1 MAKPKP
7 ASIPRRP
14 YAAISDVRSRA
25 RAIVREHRADP
36 ARLAKL
42 AIQTAADGDAQLAFE
57 LFRASPRAVATLSR
71 EAIEELLVYLY
82 DWNST
87 DCFGS
92 FVSGVAWR
100 QGTLRD
106 TDIKR
111 WAKSPDLWTR
121 RAALVSTVPL
131 NLPAR
136 GATAPKGEPART
148 LAICDLL
155 ATDREDMI
163 IKAESWALR
172 VLAMRDPDVVRAW
185 VRTNEPRLAARVL
198 REVGNKL
205 TTGLKN
211 PKTTAKATAKTT
223 LKSKPAKTKTSSA
236 KPKKTRR

>member
-1 MAKPKP
+1 MAKPDP
-7 ASIPRRP
+7 ALAPRRP
-14 YAAISDVRSRA
+14 YATISDVRSRA

-36 ARLAKL
+36 AHLAKV
-42 AIQTAADGDAQLAFE
+42 AIQTAADGDQQLTFE

-71 EAIEELLVYLY
+71 DAIEGLLVYLY

-100 QGTLRD
+100 QGMLRD

-111 WAKSPDLWTR
+111 WAKSPHLWTR

-148 LAICDLL
+148 LAVCDLL
-155 ATDREDMI
+155 ASDREDMI
-163 IKAESWALR
+163 VKAESWALR
-172 VLAMRDPDVVRAW
+172 VLAMRDPIVVRNW
-185 VRTNEPRLAARVL
+185 VRTNQQRLAARVL

-211 PKTTAKATAKTT
+211 PKTAAKGRSAKSRSAKA
-223 LKSKPAKTKTSSA
+223 KTSSA
-236 KPKKTRR
+236 NPKKTRR